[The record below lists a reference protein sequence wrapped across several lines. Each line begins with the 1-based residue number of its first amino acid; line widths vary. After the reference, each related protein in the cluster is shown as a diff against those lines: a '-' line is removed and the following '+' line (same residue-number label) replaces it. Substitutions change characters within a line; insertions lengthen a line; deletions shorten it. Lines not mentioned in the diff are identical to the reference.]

1 MDAVERVP
9 IGGRGM
15 EGIALLQFAREQHKS
30 GLEVDHY
37 EENPLT
43 RIEELERKLEEL
55 ERLAAMGLFD
65 GTTMVLP
72 GQLSLPDLSTGP
84 LEIVDSGTATAT
96 EQGWVE
102 VEDADGN
109 TGYVRVYASK

>member
-1 MDAVERVP
+1 MAGLD
-9 IGGRGM
+9 
-15 EGIALLQFAREQHKS
+15 LLRFAREQHKS
-30 GLEVDHY
+30 GLEVAHY
-37 EENPLT
+37 ESNPLE
-43 RIEELERKLEEL
+43 RIEELERRLEEL

-65 GTTMVLP
+65 GTTMELP

-84 LEIVDSGTATAT
+84 LKIVDSGTASAT